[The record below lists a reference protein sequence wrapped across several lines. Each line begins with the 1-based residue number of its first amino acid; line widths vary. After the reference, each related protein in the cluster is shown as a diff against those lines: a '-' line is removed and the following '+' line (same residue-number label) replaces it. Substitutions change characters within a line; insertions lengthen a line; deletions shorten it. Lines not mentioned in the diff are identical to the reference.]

1 MTSQGVRIA
10 RQLTGRICPVR
21 AQGLKEYRILVK
33 LSLARQNNTQLEL
46 LHVAFMLVR
55 STELAEFNLGLVTE
69 GGVTNSN
76 KPCEIFGFVSL
87 HRAKTTL
94 SGVTGV

>member
-1 MTSQGVRIA
+1 
-10 RQLTGRICPVR
+10 
-21 AQGLKEYRILVK
+21 
-33 LSLARQNNTQLEL
+33 
-46 LHVAFMLVR
+46 MLRLR

-87 HRAKTTL
+87 HRAKTKL
-94 SGVTGV
+94 SGVTGL